1 MELIM
6 QHARVREEPEQTMQR
21 FLSGLNYNIKRIV
34 CLHQY
39 YDMTDLLHQA
49 CEPELQ
55 VAEDA
60 KFTSRTT
67 ASRGRFTPRTT
78 PHMEP
83 TPSSTSFRGNT
94 SSKSDSMISNAKK
107 PAQPAASAAG
117 STNSTARN
125 RDISCHTCGG
135 RGHFKRDCPNKK
147 VMLINEDTA
156 EYETGDDADP

>member
-34 CLHQY
+34 RLHQY

-49 CEPELQ
+49 REAELQ

-60 KFTSRTT
+60 KFTSRTI

-78 PHMEP
+78 PGMEP
-83 TPSSTSFRGNT
+83 TPSSTSVFHGNT
-94 SSKSDSMISNAKK
+94 SSKSDSVISNAKK
-107 PAQPAASAAG
+107 PAQPAASAAD
-117 STNSTARN
+117 STARN
-125 RDISCHTCGG
+125 RDMSCHTCGG

-147 VMLINEDTA
+147 VMLINEDTK